1 MSFDQ
6 ADPEWEVFEWF
17 CSQQEEEEE
26 ETKASCQFY

>member
-6 ADPEWEVFEWF
+6 ADPEWEVFEWL
-17 CSQQEEEEE
+17 CSQQEEEE